1 MVLSRER
8 IDTGIDADVTNK
20 EIRALDKVRYLINV
34 SPAETTFVSCHRPA
48 PSLPQEQYLCF
59 GYHPQVT
66 KFVFRSVPVWANDSS
81 WHL

>member
-20 EIRALDKVRYLINV
+20 ESRALDKVGYLTNI

-48 PSLPQEQYLCF
+48 RSLPQGNICVLESIC
-59 GYHPQVT
+59 
-66 KFVFRSVPVWANDSS
+66 K
-81 WHL
+81 